1 MRFCVSLVL
10 EPLVVVVQH
19 EPALIDAPFPIGF
32 SLRHMVAI
40 ELADTPILPADRP
53 CRGVDGVKLDRF
65 VALRVGEAQTVDN
78 SAAFVC
84 LVDEVRQKFI
94 LLRLDVLYREP
105 ADSDVRII
113 ARVAPEPLEPS
124 RPVPDRDGLDS
135 GFPLKPPP
143 NVEHSIK
150 TDDFVDVQLEV
161 LLHSVLVD
169 ELRVSAD
176 VLVPVDALSAAE
188 KRERSGVQKKT
199 LSIHQERNLPRCNRI
214 KALEDELAL
223 RELSREFLEN
233 PGRREMDFHGLNHS
247 PQCGQRTSP
256 SWFSSAVSVFS
267 SACSSSAGSASLKK
281 LSRSASE

>member
-19 EPALIDAPFPIGF
+19 EPVLIDAPFPIGF
-32 SLRHMVAI
+32 SLRHVVAV

-94 LLRLDVLYREP
+94 LLRLDVFYREP

-113 ARVAPEPLEPS
+113 ARVALESLESS
-124 RPVPDRDGLDS
+124 RPVPDRDGFDS

-143 NVEHSIK
+143 DVEHSIK
-150 TDDFVDVQLEV
+150 TDDFVDVQFEV
-161 LLHSVLVD
+161 LFHSVLVD
-169 ELRVSAD
+169 ELRVPAD
-176 VLVPVDALSAAE
+176 VLVPVDALPAAE
-188 KRERSGVQKKT
+188 KRERPGIQKKT
-199 LSIHQERNLPRCNRI
+199 LSVQQERDLPRGDRV
-214 KALEDELAL
+214 KALEDELTL
-223 RELSREFLEN
+223 RELRRKFLEN

-267 SACSSSAGSASLKK
+267 SACSSSAGSSLKK